1 MNGKN
6 KNHHKKKKK
15 RKHQPGLAPGTP
27 VYTGDE
33 TPQKTVINLHSYDRE
48 KFDTQVI
55 TAAESLPELVA
66 QPGVHWI
73 EISGFADTTLIEQ
86 IGEHFLL
93 HSLTIEDILDVLQ
106 NPKFEIY
113 ENYLVVFL
121 RRVTTDAIFNEFNS
135 TQVCLI
141 LGTNYVISFEEK
153 KSNIY
158 DIVKRRLRLSKSR
171 LRLAEVDFLFYS
183 LLDVEVDNY
192 FTGID
197 IVSEEIEHM
206 EAESFTEPQETT
218 LRNIHCI
225 RQQLP
230 LLKRSVRPLQY
241 IANEL
246 RHERIA
252 LIRPELHIYFRDLYD
267 HIRQI
272 IESVEIF
279 RDQQTGIMEIYLSN
293 INNQMNKIMQFLTII
308 GTIFL
313 PLTMVTGVYGMNFR
327 YMPELGWRYG
337 YFMVLAFMLAIAI
350 GMLALFKKK
359 NWI

>member
-1 MNGKN
+1 MNGKT

-33 TPQKTVINLHSYDRE
+33 TPQRTVITLHSYDSE
-48 KFDTQVI
+48 TFNSIKIKD
-55 TAAESLPELVA
+55 AEALPALIA

-73 EISGFADTTLIEQ
+73 EITGFSDTSLIEQ
-86 IGEHFLL
+86 VGEHFLL

-113 ENYLVVFL
+113 ENYLVLFL
-121 RRVTTDAIFNEFNS
+121 RRVTSGTIFNEFKS
-135 TQVCLI
+135 SQVCLI
-141 LGTNYVISFEEK
+141 LGPNYVISFQEK
-153 KSNIY
+153 SSHIY
-158 DIVKRRLRLSKSR
+158 DTVKRRLRLPKSR

-206 EAESFTEPQETT
+206 EAESFTQPQETT

-246 RHERIA
+246 RHERIS

-327 YMPELGWRYG
+327 FMPELEWRYG
-337 YFMVLAFMLAIAI
+337 YYMVLTFMTAIAI